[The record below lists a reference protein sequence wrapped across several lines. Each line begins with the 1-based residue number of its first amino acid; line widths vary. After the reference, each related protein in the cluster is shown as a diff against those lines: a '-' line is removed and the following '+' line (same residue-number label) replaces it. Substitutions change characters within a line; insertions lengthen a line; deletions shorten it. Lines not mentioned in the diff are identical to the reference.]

1 MILKDIIIDYGDLS
15 IYHKFELDKKAY
27 QIYFNEH
34 AKYVEFHDDCS
45 ILTDTIDHMS
55 FNEWYG
61 TEEHLIY
68 ILPLLDNSWAKKE
81 LRKMKLIKINNIL
94 IS

>member
-1 MILKDIIIDYGDLS
+1 MKNNNIVDYGDLS
-15 IYHKFELDKKAY
+15 SYHRFELDKKAY

-34 AKYVEFHDDCS
+34 AKYVEFHDDSS
-45 ILTDTIDHMS
+45 ILTDIIDYMS

-68 ILPLLDNSWAKKE
+68 ILPLLDNPWAKKE
-81 LRKMKLIKINNIL
+81 LRKMKLNKINNVF